1 MRNSVVAVVS
11 LAMGAVAAVTA
22 GAVGAVGAAEPSV
35 DERAGK
41 WQISCYDNDTDRY
54 RDCYVARDALA
65 VLVSSSGYELVIVGH
80 GKELR
85 PESAMH
91 VHVDGNAPMFWREDD
106 LHADDIFSLAVK
118 QFKAGTTV
126 SLKWTER
133 QSGKIVRAKISL
145 IGFTKAY
152 RRGKEIIADYKPPV
166 EPRPYRGSP
175 HD

>member
-1 MRNSVVAVVS
+1 MRFSVLAAVS
-11 LAMGAVAAVTA
+11 LAMGAVAAVA
-22 GAVGAVGAAEPSV
+22 AVNAAGAAEPSI
-35 DERAGK
+35 DEQAGK

-80 GKELR
+80 GKALR

-106 LHADDIFSLAVK
+106 LHADDIFSLAIK

-126 SLKWTER
+126 SLKWTDG
-133 QSGKIVRAKISL
+133 QSGKHIRAKVSL

-152 RRGKEIIADYKPPV
+152 RRSQEIIADYEPQI
-166 EPRPYRGSP
+166 EPRGYRGSP
-175 HD
+175 RE

>member
-1 MRNSVVAVVS
+1 MRISVLAAVC
-11 LAMGAVAAVTA
+11 LAMGAAAA
-22 GAVGAVGAAEPSV
+22 GAAEPSV

-41 WQISCYDNDTDRY
+41 WQISCYDNETGHY

-80 GKELR
+80 GKALR

-106 LHADDIFSLAVK
+106 LHADDIFSLAIK
-118 QFKAGTTV
+118 QFRAGTTV
-126 SLKWTER
+126 SLKWTDG
-133 QSGKIVRAKISL
+133 QSGQHIRAKISL

-152 RRGKEIIADYKPPV
+152 RRSKEIIADYDPQV
-166 EPRPYRGSP
+166 EPRRDNETVGE
-175 HD
+175 

>member
-11 LAMGAVAAVTA
+11 LAMGAVAAVA
-22 GAVGAVGAAEPSV
+22 AVNAAGAAEPSI
-35 DERAGK
+35 DEQAGK
-41 WQISCYDNDTDRY
+41 WQISCYDNETDRY

-80 GKELR
+80 GKALR
-85 PESAMH
+85 PESSMH

-106 LHADDIFSLAVK
+106 LHADDIFSLAIK

-126 SLKWTER
+126 SLKWTDG
-133 QSGKIVRAKISL
+133 QSGKHIRAKVSL

-152 RRGKEIIADYKPPV
+152 RRSQEIIADYEPQV
-166 EPRPYRGSP
+166 EPRGYRGSP
-175 HD
+175 RE